1 MKNSEKNKTN
11 GFLLG
16 LTLLSI
22 AVAITAPFVWDQFL
36 EGQLGIIVLV
46 FVEILLLTFIISSI
60 HSLWKNSGSGEWKM
74 KSDKKGMVVYT
85 LKVPGE
91 TWLKIKIVGR
101 LKAKLASI
109 LTLMR
114 NPDAAKDVGMFD
126 SYYINGS
133 DPKLDGADPKQVY
146 YTFKQKLFPPFKHR
160 EFVVK
165 SEFSQDPV
173 SKEMKFNFVAAPDK
187 LPVNKRCHRVTK
199 MHNRWRYTP
208 LKNGEVEYEFVYDAV
223 DPGGY
228 FPYALAN
235 WLIPSM
241 LPYAFAKMPKILDK
255 EKYRNAKVDYVQEVN
270 QPEEM
275 MI

>member
-1 MKNSEKNKTN
+1 MKHSEKNKTN
-11 GFLLG
+11 AFSVALI
-16 LTLLSI
+16 LLSI
-22 AVAITAPFVWDQFL
+22 AVAVAAPFVWNRFI
-36 EGQLGIIVLV
+36 EGQLGVITLVLIEVLLLV
-46 FVEILLLTFIISSI
+46 FILTSTHSI
-60 HSLWKNSGSGEWKM
+60 WKKSGSGEWKL
-74 KSDKKGMVVYT
+74 KSDKKGMKLYT

-91 TWLKIKIVGR
+91 TWLKIKIIGR
-101 LKAKLASI
+101 LNAKLKSI

-126 SYYINGS
+126 SHYIKGW
-133 DPKLDGADPKQVY
+133 DPKLDGVDPKLVY

-173 SKEMKFNFVAAPDK
+173 TKEMKFNFVAAPDK
-187 LPVNKRCHRVTK
+187 LPVNKRYHRVTE
-199 MHNRWRYTP
+199 MHNKWRYTP
-208 LKNGEVEYEFVYDAV
+208 LQNGEVEYEFIYDAV

-241 LPYAFAKMPKILDK
+241 LPFAFSKMSKILDK
-255 EKYRNAKVDYVQEVN
+255 EKYRNAEVDYVQEVDE
-270 QPEEM
+270 PVEAM
-275 MI
+275 A